1 MRLVAGGFLLLLTGH
16 DIRYKTIPV
25 IPVIVMGG
33 MLLTYRVWNGTGWME
48 LIGGCLP
55 GGIFLLISLLTREK
69 IGSGDGLVLLA
80 LGCGFAIEEVVGI
93 VGGALFF
100 AAIVAIVL
108 LVVKK
113 ASRKTEIPFVPFLFL
128 GFLVTAVVTG

>member
-93 VGGALFF
+93 VGMALFF

>member
-93 VGGALFF
+93 VGMALFF

-128 GFLVTAVVTG
+128 GFLVTAAVTG

>member
-1 MRLVAGGFLLLLTGH
+1 MRLVAGGFLLLLTGY

-48 LIGGCLP
+48 LLGGCLP
-55 GGIFLLISLLTREK
+55 GVIFLLISLLTREK

-93 VGGALFF
+93 VGMALFF

>member
-1 MRLVAGGFLLLLTGH
+1 MRLVAGGFLLLLTGY

-48 LIGGCLP
+48 LLGGCLP

-93 VGGALFF
+93 VGMALFF